1 MHANFLEWG
10 KNPSFLHLSI
20 KNENYFCLIGA
31 ILLTSWAVLTSKSE
45 TGCHRKSPGQRHLH
59 LFCWEGRGRVPK
71 DNGFPTS
78 GIRDVSFLFLPE
90 SFQNTKLFLFSLDG
104 GIRCSEAEVWGGLLK
119 AKNSCKKKMEGRI
132 RCSLNNRGKETQPK
146 GFNFC
151 KIRETRTKIVDPK
164 QTRPTWSCLQL
175 QCVWMS
181 FWIVFFLITIIPV

>member
-1 MHANFLEWG
+1 MRQKSKLSASVYQKRGLFLLNWGYFANL
-10 KNPSFLHLSI
+10 LSCFDFQI
-20 KNENYFCLIGA
+20 RNRVSQKEPWPEASALVLLGRAWESSQGQWLSNIRYKRCLIS
-31 ILLTSWAVLTSKSE
+31 ILAWVLSEHNLSW
-45 TGCHRKSPGQRHLH
+45 
-59 LFCWEGRGRVPK
+59 
-71 DNGFPTS
+71 
-78 GIRDVSFLFLPE
+78 
-90 SFQNTKLFLFSLDG
+90 FLFSLDG

-132 RCSLNNRGKETQPK
+132 KCSLNNRGKETQPK

-181 FWIVFFLITIIPV
+181 LWIVFFLITIIPV